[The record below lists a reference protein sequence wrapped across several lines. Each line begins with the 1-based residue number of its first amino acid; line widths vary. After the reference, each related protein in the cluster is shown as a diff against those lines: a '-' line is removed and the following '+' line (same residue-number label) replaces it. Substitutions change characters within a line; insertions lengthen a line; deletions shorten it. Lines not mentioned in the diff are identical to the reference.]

1 MFIETITI
9 SISIFSGG
17 EEAEMFRN
25 RKGFF
30 SINVQAVCN
39 SDLQFQDIVA
49 RWPGSTHDATIF
61 DSSHLKVRFIQGEMQ
76 DEILLGDNGY
86 SCVQFLMTPLLQTQ
100 TRAEELYNE
109 SHIRTRN
116 VIERA
121 FGVWKRRFPILAIGM
136 RVSIAT
142 VQAIV
147 IATAVLHNIARQ
159 MHDPEPPVDLDVT
172 QLIDALEDYDDP
184 MAITDNTRAD
194 TARRVLIDTY
204 FQRLVIF
211 KKTII

>member
-1 MFIETITI
+1 MLLFL
-9 SISIFSGG
+9 GG
-17 EEAEMFRN
+17 EEAEVYRN

-39 SDLQFQDIVA
+39 SNLEFQDIVA

-61 DSSHLKVRFIQGEMQ
+61 DASRLRIRFIQGEMK

-86 SCVQFLMTPLLQTQ
+86 SCVKFLMTPLLQTHN
-100 TRAEELYNE
+100 RAEELYNE
-109 SHIRTRN
+109 SQIRTRN

-136 RVSIAT
+136 RVSIVT
-142 VQAIV
+142 VQTIV
-147 IATAVLHNIARQ
+147 VATAVLHNIACQ
-159 MHDPEPPVDLDVT
+159 MNNPEPPVDFIDII
-172 QLIDALEDYDDP
+172 QLIDALEDHEN
-184 MAITDNTRAD
+184 AIVNPNNARVD

-204 FQRLVIF
+204 FRRFVTFVKHIMNLIENV
-211 KKTII
+211 